1 MPEIEGWKESKPN
14 TEYILKTVIEYT
26 SMVWSIQGE
35 AVGEPAVILLH
46 GYFE

>member
-1 MPEIEGWKESKPN
+1 MPEMQGWKESKPN

-26 SMVWSIQGE
+26 LTVWNIQGE
-35 AVGEPAVILLH
+35 AVGEPAVSLLH